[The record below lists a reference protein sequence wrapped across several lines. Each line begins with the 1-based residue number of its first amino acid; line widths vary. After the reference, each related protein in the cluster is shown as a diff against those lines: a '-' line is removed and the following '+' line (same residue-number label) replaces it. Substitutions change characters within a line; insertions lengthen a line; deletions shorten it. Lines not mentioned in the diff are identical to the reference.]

1 MKRREFLR
9 AGAAAGIGAVIPTA
23 CTPAGPQGSTA
34 AAAGAGAGA
43 GGRWQRDLSLVNARL
58 VTLEPDQSQAQAVLV
73 RNGRIAL
80 VGSNDEVRSAAGNA
94 PIFDAAGRGV
104 VPGFV
109 DAHVHFEMACNANV
123 YHVACHTP
131 PFTSLR
137 QIKDALR
144 AKAAASP
151 AGRWIIG
158 RGSFGMAD
166 RVEEG
171 HLPLRQELDAVT
183 EDHPLILYA
192 GFHVAMVNTR
202 GLRELDLW
210 ANDDKVPRGAL
221 VHRDASGVPTG
232 IATEIWTMPPPYTV
246 DEVEA
251 SIRAYAMELFVA
263 KGITSIHTLP
273 LAGTD
278 LRADQ
283 AVQATGELPIRF
295 RAYYHLPHS
304 FSLDDFL
311 AMGLESGFGTD
322 MFRFGGVKIFVDG
335 AGSDGLGRRFTD
347 FKWTQDELDEF
358 VFRAHAARVQLMM
371 HVITDDAHQAAEAAV
386 EAALARDPTPMRHR
400 LEHGGDVEDLD
411 RIRRLAT
418 LGLIPVITPQQQRAT
433 ELRAEPRRVPR
444 YRTLVEENVRPVAV
458 SDATGTVPIFS
469 PLGAIGSLMASPEA
483 GGGTPPGEELSFEN
497 ALRMHTIWAA
507 RAGFEEQ
514 DKGSIA
520 VGKLGDFAVLSAD
533 PTALR
538 GEELFDVSVDATIV
552 GGEVVFE
559 R

>member
-1 MKRREFLR
+1 MKRRDFLR
-9 AGAAAGIGAVIPTA
+9 AGAASGIGAIIPTA
-23 CTPAGPQGSTA
+23 CAPAGPQGSTDA
-34 AAAGAGAGA
+34 TTAT
-43 GGRWQRDLSLVNARL
+43 GGRWQRDLALVNARL
-58 VTLEPDQSQAQAVLV
+58 VTLEPDQPEAQAVLV
-73 RNGRIAL
+73 RSGRIAL
-80 VGSNDEVRSAAGNA
+80 VGSNDEVRSAADNA
-94 PIFDAAGRGV
+94 PVFDAAGRGV

-109 DAHVHFEMACNANV
+109 DAHVHFEMACNAKA

-137 QIKDALR
+137 QIKDALA
-144 AKAAASP
+144 AKAAESP

-158 RGSFGMAD
+158 RGGFAMAD

-171 HLPLRQELDAVT
+171 RLPLRQELDAVT

-202 GLRELDLW
+202 GLEELDLW
-210 ANDDKVPRGAL
+210 ANDDNVPRGAM

-232 IATEIWTMPPPYTV
+232 IATEIWTMPPRHTV

-251 SIRAYAMELFVA
+251 SIRAHAMELFVS

-295 RAYYHLPHS
+295 RAYYHVPHL
-304 FSLDDFL
+304 FSQDDFL

-322 MFRFGGVKIFVDG
+322 MFRFGGIKIFVDG

-358 VFRAHAARVQLMM
+358 VFRAHAAGVQLMM
-371 HVITDDAHQAAEAAV
+371 HVVTDDGHQAAEAAV

-411 RIRRLAT
+411 RIQRLAT

-433 ELRAEPRRVPR
+433 EVRAEPRRVPR

-458 SDATGTVPIFS
+458 SDATGTVPVFS
-469 PLGAIGSLMASPEA
+469 PLGAIASLMTSPEA

-507 RAGFEEQ
+507 RSGFEEQ

-520 VGKLGDFAVLSAD
+520 VGKLGDFAVLSTD
-533 PTALR
+533 PTSLR

>member
-1 MKRREFLR
+1 MKRRDFLQ
-9 AGAAAGIGAVIPTA
+9 AGAAMGLGAVIPSA
-23 CTPAGPQGSTA
+23 CAPAGPQGSTTT
-34 AAAGAGAGA
+34 AAGS
-43 GGRWQRDLSLVNARL
+43 GRRWARDLALVNARL
-58 VTLEPDQSQAQAVLV
+58 VTLEPDQPLAQAVLV
-73 RNGRIAL
+73 RGGRIAV
-80 VGSNDEVRSAAGNA
+80 VGSNEEVRSAADA
-94 PIFDAAGRGV
+94 PIFDAANRGV

-109 DAHVHFEMACNANV
+109 DAHVHFEMACNAKA

-131 PFTSLR
+131 PFTSLQ

-144 AKAAASP
+144 AKAAESP

-158 RGSFGMAD
+158 RGSFGLAN

-171 HLPLRQELDAVT
+171 HLPQRQELDAIT

-202 GLRELDLW
+202 GLKELGLW
-210 ANDDKVPRGAL
+210 AADAKAPRGAL

-251 SIRAYAMELFVA
+251 SIRAHAMELFVS

-295 RAYYHLPHS
+295 RAYYHLPHLMS
-304 FSLDDFL
+304 QDDFL
-311 AMGLESGFGTD
+311 AIGLESGFGTD
-322 MFRFGGVKIFVDG
+322 MFRFGGIKIFVDG

-358 VFRAHAARVQLMM
+358 VFRAHAAGVQLMM
-371 HVITDDAHQAAEAAV
+371 HAVTDDGHRATEAAV
-386 EAALARDPTPMRHR
+386 EAALARDPTPMRPR
-400 LEHGGDVEDLD
+400 IEHGGDVEALD
-411 RIRRLAT
+411 RIERLAT

-433 ELRAEPRRVPR
+433 EPRAEPRRVPR

-458 SDATGTVPIFS
+458 SDATGTVPVFS
-469 PLGAIGSLMASPEA
+469 PLGAIGSLVAPPDA

-533 PTALR
+533 PTVLP
-538 GEELFDVSVDATIV
+538 GEELFDLSVDATIV